1 MLRWLTNRGG
11 FSAYGQ
17 FMRNACGGLCA
28 MLVEGLNHV
37 SIGAKQDKV
46 LVAQ

>member
-1 MLRWLTNRGG
+1 MCCVGLSCEAVSL
-11 FSAYGQ
+11 
-17 FMRNACGGLCA
+17 FMCSLCA

>member
-1 MLRWLTNRGG
+1 MCCVGLSIGAVSPLMG
-11 FSAYGQ
+11 S
-17 FMRNACGGLCA
+17 LCA
-28 MLVEGLNHV
+28 MLVEGLSHV

>member
-1 MLRWLTNRGG
+1 MLRWLIVRGG
-11 FSAYGQ
+11 FSVYGQ
-17 FMRNACGGLCA
+17 LVCNACGCLCA

-37 SIGAKQDKV
+37 SIGAKQDKL